1 MKKTRSILFTCFIIL
16 IFFIGIYIYKI
27 NIVLNSHSGA
37 TTTASVKFVSSTITA
52 DGMVTAQNQETLSF
66 QTIGKLI
73 YLPFKEGDT
82 VLQGQVVAQ
91 LDGAKLQAN
100 LRQAEQSFTA
110 AKAASEKL
118 YNDQGSSTS
127 ESFDQKVKRTAVD
140 ATQNIAYDAV
150 VKARQDIADAT
161 LLASINGIVLHEGVT
176 MSGTNISPATT
187 FIIADPE
194 TMVFRANV
202 PTEQIYYIAQGST
215 VTLSIDGIDKKMQ
228 GTVVHIS
235 PSKVILPTGQAVYQV
250 DIASDEL
257 KTSAKLD
264 ENGQAIIRTNAK
276 NVALVPAWTV
286 IGGKYI
292 WIDNNGT
299 PKLVQVT
306 VGKIH
311 ENQIEILEGLS
322 ADDTIILD
330 PKFIPSHMYQIL

>member
-100 LRQAEQSFTA
+100 LRQAEQSF
-110 AKAASEKL
+110 
-118 YNDQGSSTS
+118 
-127 ESFDQKVKRTAVD
+127 KVKRTAVD

-286 IGGKYI
+286 IGGQYI